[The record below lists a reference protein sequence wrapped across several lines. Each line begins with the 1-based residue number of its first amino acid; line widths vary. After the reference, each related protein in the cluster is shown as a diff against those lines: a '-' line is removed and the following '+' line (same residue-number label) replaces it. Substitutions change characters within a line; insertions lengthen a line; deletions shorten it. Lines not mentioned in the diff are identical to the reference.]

1 MARTL
6 AYEAIDINNFNNIR
20 ERSTFPSKISSK
32 SLSIS
37 FTTSFIPYHEKIEIN
52 NDLPD
57 EKFTE
62 PVDSFQLS
70 YKNNS
75 VMILILRV
83 GYKNNSYIRETQE
96 NSIEFLVQS
105 SLSYILLLM
114 VCAYYCAPYPNDH
127 VYDMRPTCVV
137 HVV

>member
-20 ERSTFPSKISSK
+20 ERSTSPSKMSSK
-32 SLSIS
+32 SPSIS
-37 FTTSFIPYHEKIEIN
+37 STTSSIPYHEKMEIN

-62 PVDSFQLS
+62 PVNSFQLS

-75 VMILILRV
+75 REGITVSEMTDNSST
-83 GYKNNSYIRETQE
+83 KN
-96 NSIEFLVQS
+96 
-105 SLSYILLLM
+105 
-114 VCAYYCAPYPNDH
+114 
-127 VYDMRPTCVV
+127 
-137 HVV
+137 